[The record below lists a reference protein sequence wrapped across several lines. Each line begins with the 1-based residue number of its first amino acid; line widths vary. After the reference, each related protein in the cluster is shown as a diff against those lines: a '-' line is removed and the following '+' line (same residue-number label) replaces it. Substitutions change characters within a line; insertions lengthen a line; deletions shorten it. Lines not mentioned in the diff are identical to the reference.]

1 MHNKNLFEL
10 GKLVTCASRES
21 ESLIASF
28 EASFFP
34 NYFQS
39 MIMTNLCTSFES
51 LALWYK
57 SS

>member
-28 EASFFP
+28 EESFIL
-34 NYFQS
+34 NDSQS
-39 MIMTNLCTSFES
+39 MIRKNLFTSFES
-51 LALWYK
+51 LALGYK
-57 SS
+57 SY